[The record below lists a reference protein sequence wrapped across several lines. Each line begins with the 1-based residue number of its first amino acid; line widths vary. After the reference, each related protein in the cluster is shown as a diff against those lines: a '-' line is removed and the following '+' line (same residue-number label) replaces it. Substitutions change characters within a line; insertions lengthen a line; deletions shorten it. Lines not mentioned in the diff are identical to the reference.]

1 MYISWKENR
10 YRHCT
15 KIVAEKGIKGRQVI
29 GNPIASEILLNLEA
43 KVTAMYND
51 VITYESRYPTIDEV
65 KTALFIKN
73 VARSNKI
80 IEVMGE
86 YINSVKSTVTTRGEL
101 IDKRTVSHIIAVK
114 NILGSFC
121 DDTKYDLNFQNLNMD
136 FYEKYSEY
144 RMVTGIMRPGKDGE
158 KKREIVTPN
167 TLGKDIK
174 IIKSFLNW
182 CIKKEYPVNPIF
194 KFFHRPKVKK
204 DSKPLTERELIKLW
218 DLDLSGM
225 PVLEYKLDIFLFL
238 VSTGMRISDYNRFE
252 EGWIQS
258 TLLLID
264 NNKIK
269 QEYIS
274 FRAKKTNTVCQ
285 IPYRDCIY
293 FRPKFLVEKYMGKQD
308 TIMPALSGQ
317 KLNDSLST
325 IFQIAGIT
333 RIKATS
339 KTARQTFASIKD
351 KQGYTRTSLRRMLG
365 HSSNIVTD
373 DYVGVSPETIL
384 QEDFYKSER
393 LKAF

>member
-1 MYISWKENR
+1 MYISWKGNR
-10 YRHCT
+10 HRHCT
-15 KIVAEKGIKGRQVI
+15 GLRSEYGINGKEVVGDSI
-29 GNPIASEILLNLEA
+29 LTEILHNLEA
-43 KVTAMYND
+43 KVISLYND
-51 VITYESRYPTIDEV
+51 MVTYESRYPTVEEV
-65 KTALFIKN
+65 KAALLLKN
-73 VARSNKI
+73 IAQTNKI
-80 IEVMGE
+80 IEVMNE
-86 YINSVKSTVTTRGEL
+86 YIKSIRSTVTNRGEL

-114 NILGSFC
+114 NIIGSFC

-144 RMVTGIMRPGKDGE
+144 RMVTGIMRSGKDGE

-218 DLDLSGM
+218 NLDLSGM

-238 VSTGMRISDYNRFE
+238 VSTGMRISDYNRLE
-252 EGWIQS
+252 EGWIQN
-258 TLLLID
+258 TILLID
-264 NNKIK
+264 GNKIK
-269 QEYIS
+269 QEYIT

-293 FRPKFLVEKYMGKQD
+293 FRPKFLIEKYLGRQEYL
-308 TIMPALSGQ
+308 MPRLSGQ
-317 KLNDSLST
+317 KLNEALPT

-333 RIKATS
+333 RIKPTS
-339 KTARQTFASIKD
+339 KTGRQTFASIKD
-351 KQGYTRTSLRRMLG
+351 QQGYTRTSLRRMLG

-373 DYVGVSPETIL
+373 DYVGVSPETVL
-384 QEDFYKSER
+384 QEDFIKSER
-393 LKAF
+393 LKIS